1 MKRKMAFV
9 DLTNFKDWPM
19 GGMLEYELAILP
31 YLAEYY
37 DLDIWGYSLNGVIP
51 MPLVLN
57 GKEYPVHVCGNCST
71 NRRIIP
77 NFWRGLS
84 IFKHKSYFLNRYD
97 IVYAHT
103 GSCMCAIGN
112 MIDRKKTKLV
122 YHQHGLSYLTDFQ
135 MRSLIQRPSF
145 YFAQKY
151 AHLVFVVS
159 DETSTNNYAATHA
172 NVTKAHYQSIGSPI
186 DISQFDMEYIK
197 RKVENRKDVELKK
210 FLYTGRLSKN
220 KNVKLLVTA
229 FERYVKNGH
238 SDAVLNIAGSGEELD
253 LLKRMKLEL
262 GINNNVNVLG
272 QVPHDEIYDLLK
284 EADVF
289 VTASEGEGCS
299 ISVLEAYASG
309 LPVICG
315 RMPGLEGQVSNNKT
329 GIFVKDMTAECFH
342 EAMEK
347 MNIRRYRLS
356 LNCLKEARNYD
367 KSIIAHKIIECI
379 EDLFKE

>member
-1 MKRKMAFV
+1 MS
-9 DLTNFKDWPM
+9 L
-19 GGMLEYELAILP
+19 L
-31 YLAEYY
+31 
-37 DLDIWGYSLNGVIP
+37 GYKNDFED
-51 MPLVLN
+51 
-57 GKEYPVHVCGNCST
+57 K
-71 NRRIIP
+71 
-77 NFWRGLS
+77 
-84 IFKHKSYFLNRYD
+84 YD

-262 GINNNVNVLG
+262 GINNNVNLLG

-315 RMPGLEGQVSNNKT
+315 RMPGLEGQVIDNET
-329 GIFVKDMTAECFH
+329 GIFVRDMTAECFH

-347 MNIRRYRLS
+347 MNTCRYRLS

>member
-1 MKRKMAFV
+1 
-9 DLTNFKDWPM
+9 
-19 GGMLEYELAILP
+19 
-31 YLAEYY
+31 
-37 DLDIWGYSLNGVIP
+37 
-51 MPLVLN
+51 
-57 GKEYPVHVCGNCST
+57 
-71 NRRIIP
+71 
-77 NFWRGLS
+77 
-84 IFKHKSYFLNRYD
+84 
-97 IVYAHT
+97 
-103 GSCMCAIGN
+103 
-112 MIDRKKTKLV
+112 
-122 YHQHGLSYLTDFQ
+122 
-135 MRSLIQRPSF
+135 
-145 YFAQKY
+145 
-151 AHLVFVVS
+151 
-159 DETSTNNYAATHA
+159 
-172 NVTKAHYQSIGSPI
+172 
-186 DISQFDMEYIK
+186 MEYIK
-197 RKVENRKDVELKK
+197 RKIENRKDVESKK

-329 GIFVKDMTAECFH
+329 GIFVKDMTAECF
-342 EAMEK
+342 M
-347 MNIRRYRLS
+347 RRWR
-356 LNCLKEARNYD
+356 R
-367 KSIIAHKIIECI
+367 
-379 EDLFKE
+379 

>member
-37 DLDIWGYSLNGVIP
+37 ELDIWGYSVNGIAP
-51 MPLVLN
+51 APLVLN
-57 GKEYPVHVCGNCST
+57 GKEYPVYICGNCST

-77 NFWRGLS
+77 NFWKGLS
-84 IFKHKSYFLNRYD
+84 LLGYKNDFEDKYD
-97 IVYAHT
+97 IHT

-262 GINNNVNVLG
+262 GINNNVNLLG

-315 RMPGLEGQVSNNKT
+315 RMPGLEGQVIDNET
-329 GIFVKDMTAECFH
+329 GIFVRDMTAECFH

-347 MNIRRYRLS
+347 MNTCRYRLS